1 MGKSTSTG
9 WWNWTGLPILATI
22 VLASACSSGGS
33 LAAPTTTSPPLETA
47 APTTTSSPVTVA
59 DTLRD
64 AGCIFAADT
73 GYWDCQGPDFK
84 GVDLSGADLEGA
96 DLAGAILFSVNF
108 TGATL
113 KDADLTGARG
123 LGADFSDAD
132 LTGAALGAGEWTSA
146 SFVGADLAGA
156 DLSSA
161 HLDQVDFTNANLTGA
176 ELSGRF
182 LPGVIF
188 VGTDLRNVD
197 LSGAHLSGADFTN
210 ANLTGADLSGAHL
223 GETDYTAGEFF
234 TDNWPGPGYL
244 GPATFVNADLTNATV
259 CPIQNLH
266 VAFPLGSSEL
276 VADGTTCLLDT
287 LPLPGL
293 VVFASPWFDGSDD
306 EPEPLWQAGESEC
319 EWRSADLADG
329 HWSRRYGCMTE
340 FKIYVM
346 SPDGSGLRRLT
357 SVDYVDH
364 YSPVWSPDGT
374 RIAFISWHP
383 EGSSEIH
390 VMNADGTG
398 VEQLTNGGGSVSWSP
413 DGTRIA
419 FIRVVEGAS
428 QIHVMNADGT
438 GIEQLT
444 DGDSS
449 YRQRRL
455 AASTSWSPDGTRIAF
470 IRVVEGVSQIHVI
483 NADGTGIEQLTDD
496 NGSFSNPAWSPDG
509 TQIAAA
515 WDREGHDLALVR
527 MNADG
532 SGLGLLKPTGSVGD
546 DWQESPGSLAWSPD
560 GGLIIHEIGADKTEI
575 VISGLSGAWAST
587 GVYGRSPDWID

>member
-1 MGKSTSTG
+1 MQLVRDAGTVRERWHRGAGAGSCRRPDHGQYGVRLRWPTGKSTSTG

-22 VLASACSSGGS
+22 VLAAACSSGGS
-33 LAAPTTTSPPLETA
+33 QAAPTTTSPPLETA

-156 DLSSA
+156 DVSTA
-161 HLDQVDFTNANLTGA
+161 HLDQVDFTNANLAGA
-176 ELSGRF
+176 DLSGRF

-244 GPATFVNADLTNATV
+244 GPATFVNADLTDATV

-306 EPEPLWQAGESEC
+306 EPKPLWQAGESEC

-340 FKIYVM
+340 SKIYVM

-398 VEQLTNGGGSVSWSP
+398 IEQLTNGGGSASWSP

-428 QIHVMNADGT
+428 QIHVM
-438 GIEQLT
+438 
-444 DGDSS
+444 
-449 YRQRRL
+449 
-455 AASTSWSPDGTRIAF
+455 
-470 IRVVEGVSQIHVI
+470 